1 MPSVYFVMQ
10 RHHSHEF
17 PALYYD
23 YLPEQLTRKLPV
35 DDKRKPIEQ
44 PALAYTL
51 RLDRISEPTDWRVR
65 PLDELLA
72 LYRQHLA
79 AGTLPPSNIADPPRK
94 QEQGTLRGESFYAKK
109 PPGYDQPPAAWPV
122 PGTLQL
128 RPQAGAFIPV
138 DVTTTE
144 RSPLHGEVTVHRP
157 R

>member
-1 MPSVYFVMQ
+1 MMAIYFVMQ

-23 YLPEQLTRKLPV
+23 YLPESLTRKLPV
-35 DDKRKPIEQ
+35 DDQRKPIEQ

-79 AGTLPPSNIADPPRK
+79 AGTLPPSNIADPPKK
-94 QEQGTLRGESFYAKK
+94 QQQGLELGNWNFAKS
-109 PPGYDQPPAAWPV
+109 PPGFGLPPAPWPE
-122 PGTLQL
+122 PGTIKP
-128 RPQAGAFIPV
+128 RPTAGAFIHQPGAIV
-138 DVTTTE
+138 II
-144 RSPLHGEVTVHRP
+144 GEEP
-157 R
+157 